1 MTVLE
6 EPWVSF
12 PQALIPLMV
21 SSLLRVRGTLWQGTK
36 RHISEC
42 ALPPPSSPPS
52 ALFLSTELAPQ
63 SFLRSDSW
71 SRCYRFNR
79 RVADLAR
86 LTAPH
91 RKERDLPL

>member
-21 SSLLRVRGTLWQGTK
+21 SSLLRARGTLWQGTK

-42 ALPPPSSPPS
+42 ALPPPPPPPISSIFKHGAS
-52 ALFLSTELAPQ
+52 ATEFP
-63 SFLRSDSW
+63 
-71 SRCYRFNR
+71 
-79 RVADLAR
+79 
-86 LTAPH
+86 
-91 RKERDLPL
+91 EI